1 MGGRSPTSARHES
14 SLSSLSLSVNTVNT
28 FPYVGRPDIMT
39 PTPWRCVSSRRRTTR
54 SPRQER
60 GGRTAPTQGW
70 RLHGQCVSLVSRG
83 MGRFPLSLWTGRK
96 EERTTARH
104 NTTVAC
110 TKASTAGRNSGPG
123 RCFLFPPALGRGPNN
138 WPTQA
143 PTTLSAALCS
153 ELPFC
158 LLLGERWAL
167 PVQMVICPHHR
178 DATMSVVA
186 PCDNGGAE
194 SPLLGLLLLP
204 PLLRGDGMTNPP

>member
-1 MGGRSPTSARHES
+1 MLAVRTSYTHPLVLRRQSTPHHTQPPPRAMRLE
-14 SLSSLSLSVNTVNT
+14 
-28 FPYVGRPDIMT
+28 GRPRGPDS
-39 PTPWRCVSSRRRTTR
+39 RRVSSWSVCFFSQSGNGPLSPPSLDRT
-54 SPRQER
+54 ER
-60 GGRTAPTQGW
+60 GTHDGATQ
-70 RLHGQCVSLVSRG
+70 HNCCVYQSVDH
-83 MGRFPLSLWTGRK
+83 F
-96 EERTTARH
+96 
-104 NTTVAC
+104 
-110 TKASTAGRNSGPG
+110 GRNSGPG

-153 ELPFC
+153 GLPFC